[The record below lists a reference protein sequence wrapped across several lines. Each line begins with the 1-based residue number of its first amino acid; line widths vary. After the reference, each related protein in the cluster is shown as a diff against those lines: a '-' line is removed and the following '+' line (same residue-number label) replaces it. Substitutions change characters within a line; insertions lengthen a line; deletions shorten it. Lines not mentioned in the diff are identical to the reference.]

1 MAQNREIYDP
11 CASRDLSPKMPLQ
24 KSVGKVVRI
33 SLRKNRFDKKV
44 AAQCAWTD
52 TTENAKIIDKIDLF
66 FKHKEELSTDR
77 NIIEELYDSDL
88 FHLTEL
94 ETVSEEYKSVLD
106 KLIKTEEE
114 IMQSFPPCKSLFE
127 EYQTANI
134 ALHNLSTHNE
144 FVAGF
149 RTGAQIVLEM
159 LKPVK

>member
-1 MAQNREIYDP
+1 M
-11 CASRDLSPKMPLQ
+11 
-24 KSVGKVVRI
+24 RI
-33 SLRKNRFDKKV
+33 SLRKKRFDKKV
-44 AAQCAWTD
+44 AAQCAWTNNHK
-52 TTENAKIIDKIDLF
+52 NAKIINRIDLLL
-66 FKHKEELSTDR
+66 KHREAISTDR

-106 KLIKTEEE
+106 RLIKTEAE
-114 IMQSFPPCKSLFE
+114 IMRSFPQCKSLFE

-134 ALHNLSTHNE
+134 ALHNLSNRNE

-159 LKPVK
+159 LKPIKRGK